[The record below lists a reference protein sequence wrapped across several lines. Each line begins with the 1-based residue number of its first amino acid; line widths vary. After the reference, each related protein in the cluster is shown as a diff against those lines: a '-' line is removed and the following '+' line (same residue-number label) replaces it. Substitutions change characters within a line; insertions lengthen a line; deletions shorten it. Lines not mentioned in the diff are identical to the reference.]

1 MRNDLVLIA
10 AIVAMLLCSSLM
22 IGVGERPSL
31 ELRAAVAGDEVV
43 IDYSMPSSTHGY
55 QGTVVA
61 VPISLHRQDDIAVVT
76 TGRGGPFNSDPA
88 KVQGLVDHLE
98 AELENIGSDLGVLK
112 VAERD
117 LINYMAKGNGTIVVC
132 GSLDPS
138 LADPIEDWV
147 RDGGVLVAIGPLSIP
162 FNWHD
167 GGPGIRYEPLIFD
180 ETVLGQDAGL
190 GLRTVAPPMGVVK
203 KDVDSLNGTVLGITY
218 ADLTTMA
225 RIPFG
230 CGVILACGGPLL
242 EPFRVS
248 MEDVMAWDLAICLS
262 LGAQWALDG
271 PLHRYIDVPSGGYQG
286 RFAVPD
292 SDTIMSIAAYSLSDS
307 QYLFRC
313 LRIP

>member
-10 AIVAMLLCSSLM
+10 VIVAMMLCSSLM

-55 QGTVVA
+55 RGTVVA
-61 VPISLHRQDDIAVVT
+61 VPISLHRHDDIAVVT

-112 VAERD
+112 VPERD
-117 LINYMAKGNGTIVVC
+117 LINYMAKGNGTIVIC
-132 GSLDPS
+132 GSLDQS

-190 GLRTVAPPMGVVK
+190 GLRTVAPPMGVVT
-203 KDVDSLNGTVLGITY
+203 KDVNSLNGTVLGITY
-218 ADLTTMA
+218 ANLTTMA

-230 CGVILACGGPLL
+230 CGAILACGGPLL
-242 EPFRVS
+242 EPFRAS

-262 LGAQWALDG
+262 VGAQWALNC
-271 PLHRYIDVPSGGYQG
+271 PMYRYIEVPPEGVQGEFSVPYGG
-286 RFAVPD
+286 
-292 SDTIMSIAAYSLSDS
+292 TIMSIAVYSLSDS
-307 QYLFRC
+307 QSLFSG
-313 LRIP
+313 LRMS